1 MGLINLLTNL
11 NTFYADNPFHQQYP
25 GNSAYSTPPAAI
37 ARGSFI
43 QKSLPYGDDRPN
55 QGSSNQPYIQTE
67 IPEGREINS
76 FDFLLRNGTLTL
88 RDTAND
94 VSRIT
99 KFFFDTK
106 SAQGTL
112 FISKQLL
119 LERQNPKIPSQN
131 RIYNPL
137 NTILQTGVSA
147 FGGHLNKQGLFP
159 FQESYY
165 TGGTSGYFKLA
176 NDAEDGNYGRL
187 TTLAYYKMGDATGF
201 SDASLVTGKTL
212 WGIYGSANSY
222 AGTIGPRR
230 LRSRE
235 RRGKGNADRNVMLK
249 YSGGASTLG
258 LFGNT
263 WIKTPVDSLTP
274 IKSPW
279 TTTSQRTIATIISDP
294 NAPNKT
300 TIKIVKGADQYQATV
315 ASYFS
320 NMFTLWQG
328 SLAGTGVAILTDNGA
343 GNIFVTFNSPTSF
356 VPYYNLSTKAINS
369 QAPNSTY
376 VFTYGQIMSQTSVEG
391 NSHKNGISNKITD
404 FRATIAK
411 DVGTDEMVFANY
423 ENDNRE
429 TTYRTSVTTYK
440 GNYRNGRRITNP
452 NLAISSDQT
461 EGGVLGEDIIDFN
474 ITCLSNEGN
483 NVLLDFKAY
492 VTDLSD
498 GYNGDWDSFKYTG
511 RGETFYKYKG
521 YTRDINLKFS
531 VVALSRADMIYNY
544 RKLNYLVS
552 TLTPDY
558 SKQGFMRGNI
568 QRLTLGHY
576 LTGVPGIIKT
586 CNLESVFEAGWDI
599 NRSYADLQYLKVP
612 TDKANPGEFVGQLPK
627 LINVSLTFT
636 PIHSFLPKLGEAF
649 IGVRNLHNGTQVNN
663 KPIILYTDEDG
674 NTISSNNVGSGVS
687 TVRGVGLTQDSPL
700 LREQTYDLSNLGDNE
715 GDIDQ
720 AFAPTILPIGNNVA
734 SILDNNFV

>member
-11 NTFYADNPFHQQYP
+11 NTFYAENPFHQQYQ

-67 IPEGREINS
+67 IPDGREINS
-76 FDFLLRNGTLTL
+76 PDFLLRNGTLTL

-99 KFFFDTK
+99 KFLFDTK

-131 RIYNPL
+131 RIYNPI

-165 TGGTSGYFKLA
+165 TGGTSGYFTLA
-176 NDAEDGNYGRL
+176 KDAEAGNYGRL
-187 TTLAYYKMGDATGF
+187 TTLAYYKMGDATDF

-222 AGTIGPRR
+222 AGTAGPRR
-230 LRSRE
+230 LSSRE
-235 RRGKGNADRNVMLK
+235 RKGKGNADRNIMLK

-274 IKSPW
+274 IKDPRAS
-279 TTTSQRTIATIISDP
+279 TSQRTVATVLVDPIS
-294 NAPNKT
+294 NKS

-315 ASYFS
+315 AGYFNNIFS
-320 NMFTLWQG
+320 LWQG
-328 SLAGTGVAILTDNGA
+328 SLAGTGATTLIEGVAGGLDLFYFKNPDNA
-343 GNIFVTFNSPTSF
+343 I
-356 VPYYNLSTKAINS
+356 PYYNLSTKEIDRN
-369 QAPNSTY
+369 APNNTY
-376 VFTYGQIMSQTSVEG
+376 VFTYGQTIGSP
-391 NSHKNGISNKITD
+391 NSHKGGQSNAFTD
-404 FRATIAK
+404 FRKTIANS
-411 DVGTDEMVFANY
+411 VGTSNIVSANY

-440 GNYRNGRRITNP
+440 GNYRNGQRITNP

-474 ITCLSNEGN
+474 ITCLSNEGS

-521 YTRDINLKFS
+521 YSRDINIKFS

-552 TLTPDY
+552 TLAPDY
-558 SKQGFMRGNI
+558 SSQGFMRGNI
-568 QRLTLGHY
+568 QRITLGHY

-599 NRSYADLQYLKVP
+599 NRSYDNLQYLKIP

-663 KPIILYTDEDG
+663 KPTILYTNEDG
-674 NTISSNNVGSGVS
+674 TTVSSNNVGSGVS

-700 LREQTYDLSNLGDNE
+700 LKEQSFTIESTEENA
-715 GDIDQ
+715 DQ
-720 AFAPTILPIGNNVA
+720 VFNPRNQFTFGSDVVANANNIV
-734 SILDNNFV
+734 